1 MISMFLNKSCHVDP
15 CSFFLQVSGGLLQHS
30 AGNWND
36 GDHVCRD
43 GWGHPCQHGVY
54 GLQIRSYA
62 QTGSGKLSCRWKQ
75 AMQRRRR

>member
-1 MISMFLNKSCHVDP
+1 MISMFRTNPYKSCHVDP

-62 QTGSGKLSCRWKQ
+62 QTGSGN
-75 AMQRRRR
+75 